1 MRPLGIPSTIDKVIQ
16 TVLKD
21 LMEPELEKIFH
32 PNSFAFRPTKKV
44 CTPLRGPLLEIQR
57 MTGIT

>member
-1 MRPLGIPSTIDKVIQ
+1 MRPLGIPSTIDKVIL

-32 PNSFAFRPTKKV
+32 PNSFAFRPKKSV
-44 CTPLRGPLLEIQR
+44 PGGPLLEILR